1 MATASIS
8 FKLALALNLYAST
21 GSNEHA
27 IFNCYYKQC
36 WHVFYINIDKNSNQA
51 LTHWASSYLYES
63 ISTFETGIFNKV
75 CQLQSQLMPQPG
87 NLKRLFHFQLPATIV
102 QRIPYKESVNSR
114 VN

>member
-1 MATASIS
+1 MVTASIS

-21 GSNEHA
+21 GSNLHV
-27 IFNCYYKQC
+27 IFNCNYKQC
-36 WHVFYINIDKNSNQA
+36 WHVFYINIDKNSKQD

-87 NLKRLFHFQLPATIV
+87 KLKDFINFSYQLQQCREYRT
-102 QRIPYKESVNSR
+102 KSL
-114 VN
+114 